1 MLSKDNTLSY
11 THIWTP
17 PIVTETSTCPQSV
30 SAIVMQDDK
39 CTKASCGIE
48 NQGVSSSALPMP
60 DRLQFDNGA
69 RTDTPPPPNKGLDAV
84 TRTSSTHSSACLDLA
99 SPPSILVT
107 PSIRGD
113 DWGQAGSA
121 SRSKDDEDLATM
133 STGDISLRTSSH
145 NTTLSQSSA
154 SSLRTLTDTQ
164 SSVALLDS
172 SSTAQPPRRLF
183 KGSSLR
189 ISRTYSD
196 PTEDSVPPLSGYLR
210 VPSLD
215 ARSHSA
221 PTPPPNSATR
231 KSYLTQTS
239 PTAMSWLTDKSYGI
253 TPTFTRFAINAPG
266 VVLPLTVREYQR
278 QQHLKEFEKMRK
290 EDVVDDGGART
301 KLASAVPCSVDRF
314 HGTVQPA
321 TCGIR
326 AGSLDGNALVPM
338 DSPSFPRIF
347 GNRTEVHVSAA
358 PAQPLQQQYGC
369 TCEAGRPCLC
379 RRTINRRISKIRQKD
394 SEEESSKGVGSRR
407 TATSVLMRIVSKFN
421 RGTSSTG

>member
-17 PIVTETSTCPQSV
+17 PIVAETSACPQSV
-30 SAIVMQDDK
+30 SSIVMQESEQ
-39 CTKASCGIE
+39 ASCGIE
-48 NQGVSSSALPMP
+48 NQGGSSSALPMP
-60 DRLQFDNGA
+60 DRLQVDNGV
-69 RTDTPPPPNKGLDAV
+69 RTDTPPPPNKALDAV

-107 PSIRGD
+107 LSVRGD
-113 DWGQAGSA
+113 DWGQVGSA
-121 SRSKDDEDLATM
+121 SRSKDREDLATM
-133 STGDISLRTSSH
+133 STGDIPLRTSNTSLSH
-145 NTTLSQSSA
+145 SSA
-154 SSLRTLTDTQ
+154 SSLRTLTDT
-164 SSVALLDS
+164 
-172 SSTAQPPRRLF
+172 PPRRLF

-196 PTEDSVPPLSGYLR
+196 STEDTVNAGHLR

-215 ARSHSA
+215 TRSHSA
-221 PTPPPNSATR
+221 PTPPPNNATR

-278 QQHLKEFEKMRK
+278 QQHLKEFENMRK
-290 EDVVDDGGART
+290 EDVVDDSDARS
-301 KLASAVPCSVDRF
+301 KLASAVPCSVDRL
-314 HGTVQPA
+314 HGTVHPA

-326 AGSLDGNALVPM
+326 ARSLDDNALVPM

-347 GNRTEVHVSAA
+347 GNRTQVHVSAA

-379 RRTINRRISKIRQKD
+379 RTTINRRISKIRQKD

-407 TATSVLMRIVSKFN
+407 TATTSVLMKIVSKFN